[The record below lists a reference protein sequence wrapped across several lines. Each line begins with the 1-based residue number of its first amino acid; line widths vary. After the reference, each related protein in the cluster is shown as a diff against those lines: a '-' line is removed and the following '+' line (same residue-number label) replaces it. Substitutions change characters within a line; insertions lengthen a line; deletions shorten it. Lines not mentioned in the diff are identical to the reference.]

1 MRWRYV
7 FHHVLGLSSD
17 IPEAAASAT
26 PGESTPRVRKV
37 TFVDEDDP
45 FRVAS
50 SSRPPIA
57 RMSSNAWVGRCPLA
71 KLISGGM
78 WWRSIHFGVAW

>member
-1 MRWRYV
+1 MTDV
-7 FHHVLGLSSD
+7 
-17 IPEAAASAT
+17 PEPHASAT
-26 PGESTPRVRKV
+26 PGEGIPRVRKV

-57 RMSSNAWVGRCPLA
+57 RMSSNAWVGAMPNSNADIRWHVVETDTFWSCSVSLLQPTGLD
-71 KLISGGM
+71 S
-78 WWRSIHFGVAW
+78 